1 MGDIWPCP
9 HTQGPGPLPT
19 GAPAGAGTAG
29 AHREAPS
36 TGSALVAQ
44 WLEFPAFT
52 ATAGFSPWSG
62 NSRQPRGQKTPSA
75 CWCCSRG
82 GEAVLEAGTRSLI
95 PEGRVGGPSQCSSGM
110 HGPSRLP
117 DQDCQSEFPK
127 LFKVSLSDKIL

>member
-1 MGDIWPCP
+1 MVGDIWPCP

-19 GAPAGAGTAG
+19 GAPAGARTAG

-44 WLEFPAFT
+44 SLEFPAFT

-62 NSRQPRGQKTPSA
+62 NSRQPRGQKTPA
-75 CWCCSRG
+75 GVATAVGKRCWRLGRGASSPRG
-82 GEAVLEAGTRSLI
+82 GW
-95 PEGRVGGPSQCSSGM
+95 GGPSQCSSGM

-127 LFKVSLSDKIL
+127 LFKVSLSDKIV